1 MKYNRVRGTKDIYP
15 PEIELWQYL
24 EKTAVELLQDYGF
37 SEIRTPIFEE
47 SGLFNRSI
55 GEDTDIVEKE
65 MYTFTDKKG
74 RSLTLRP
81 EGTAGVVRAAIEN
94 NLLSQGNLTKLY
106 YQGPMFRYERPQ
118 AGRYRQFYQ
127 IGAESIGSSSY
138 WRDVEIILW
147 CVEFF
152 SRIGLAGIKVYINSV
167 GCAACRPAYREVLQK
182 FLRESSTQLCVDCQ
196 RRIVRNPL
204 RVLDCK
210 VETCRQVVNRMPA
223 LQNYLCQSCRD
234 NFQDIQQ
241 ALQKENIAFTVDK
254 FLVRGLDYYTQ
265 AVFEIKSESLGA
277 QDAVAAGGR
286 YDKLVKELGGPDM
299 PAVGFALGV
308 ERVTEVLKKQ
318 RAGALMETWVDIY
331 FALLGK
337 QAQLEA
343 FNFIRD
349 LRQSG
354 LKVEACLEDKSLKS
368 QMRQADQCE
377 AKITVIIGEEE
388 IKKGIAIVRDM
399 QTKEQKEIKL
409 NDLVSLLKEIKIK

>member
-1 MKYNRVRGTKDIYP
+1 MKYNSVRGAKDICP

-37 SEIRTPIFEE
+37 NEIRTPIFEE

-65 MYTFTDKKG
+65 MYTFPDKKG

-94 NLLSQGNLTKLY
+94 NLLTQGNLTKLY
-106 YQGPMFRYERPQ
+106 YLGPMFRYERPQ

-167 GCAACRPAYREVLQK
+167 GCPECRPAYREVLQK
-182 FLRESSTQLCVDCQ
+182 FLQENSAQLCADCQ
-196 RRIVRNPL
+196 RRMARNPL

-210 VETCRQVVNRMPA
+210 VETCRQVVNRIPA
-223 LQNYLCQSCRD
+223 MENYLCQSCRD
-234 NFQDIQQ
+234 NFQDVQQ
-241 ALQKENIAFTVDK
+241 ALQKENIAFNIDK
-254 FLVRGLDYYTQ
+254 FLVRGLDYYTRV
-265 AVFEIKSESLGA
+265 VFEIKSESLGA

-286 YDKLVKELGGPDM
+286 YDKLVKELGGPEL
-299 PAVGFALGV
+299 PAVGFALGI
-308 ERVTEVLKKQ
+308 ERVTEALKKQ

-337 QAQLEA
+337 QAQQEA

-354 LKVEACLEDKSLKS
+354 LRVEAGLEDKSLKS
-368 QMRQADQCE
+368 QMRQADQGK
-377 AKITVIIGEEE
+377 AKITVIIGDEE
-388 IKKGIAIVRDM
+388 IRKGIAMVRDM
-399 QTKEQKEIKL
+399 QTKEQKEIKM
-409 NDLVSLLKEIKIK
+409 NDLSCYLKELKLK